1 MDWLQ
6 ERLWHGT
13 TFLDQSNSQCNR
25 CSSQYLKSCH
35 KWHEERQSIF
45 IKQWER
51 NGENEN
57 ERGIFQGNSF
67 SLLLFVIAM
76 LPLTMTLRE
85 RDAGFRFS
93 GVREKV
99 KHLLFMDD
107 LKPYGRNESEPERL
121 VGIVK
126 GYSGGIG
133 IRFLLGKCGALVIE
147 KDVKEKS
154 SDWVTQWRK
163 R

>member
-1 MDWLQ
+1 M
-6 ERLWHGT
+6 
-13 TFLDQSNSQCNR
+13 
-25 CSSQYLKSCH
+25 
-35 KWHEERQSIF
+35 
-45 IKQWER
+45 
-51 NGENEN
+51 
-57 ERGIFQGNSF
+57 
-67 SLLLFVIAM
+67 LFVIAM
-76 LPLTMTLRE
+76 LPLTMILRE
-85 RDAGFRFS
+85 KAAGFRFS

-126 GYSGGIG
+126 GYSDGIG
-133 IRFLLGKCGALVIE
+133 MRFLLGKCGALVIE

-154 SDWVTQWRK
+154 GDWVTRWRK